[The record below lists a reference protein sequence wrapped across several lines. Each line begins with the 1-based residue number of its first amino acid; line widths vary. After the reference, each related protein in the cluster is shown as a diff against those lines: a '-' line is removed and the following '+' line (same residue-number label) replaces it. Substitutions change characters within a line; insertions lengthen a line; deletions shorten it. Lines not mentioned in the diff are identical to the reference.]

1 MIVDTLA
8 NRGLRLHGFGFKPA
22 GCTYMGTG

>member
-1 MIVDTLA
+1 VDALA
-8 NRGLRLHGFGFKPA
+8 NRGLRPQGFGVKPA